1 MHSARRSINGECK
14 LIATILRSSKK
25 KWRFEYYYVVACN
38 LIENLNHQMQSFN
51 VLILSS
57 LHLLSCSC
65 LSVETTAYKS
75 YCSGML
81 IWIYLLFPSCIGS
94 YMNVTRGFLW
104 KSMVKYCL
112 MLTLFSVLSLN
123 YISWLFQWSA
133 NLTSVFCIIIDS
145 FICFSVLVWWS
156 YSDWACL
163 LMPGIEHLW
172 LVLRRLQIRS
182 WR

>member
-25 KWRFEYYYVVACN
+25 KWRFEYCYVVACN

-65 LSVETTAYKS
+65 LSVETAAYKG

-81 IWIYLLFPSCIGS
+81 IWIYSWLFPSCIGS
-94 YMNVTRGFLW
+94 HMNVSRGFLR
-104 KSMVKYCL
+104 KNMVKYCL
-112 MLTLFSVLSLN
+112 MSYGGFLFFLWTRLVGLFSL
-123 YISWLFQWSA
+123 SA
-133 NLTSVFCIIIDS
+133 NLTSIFCI
-145 FICFSVLVWWS
+145 
-156 YSDWACL
+156 
-163 LMPGIEHLW
+163 
-172 LVLRRLQIRS
+172 
-182 WR
+182 